1 MPLHVSSVGLE
12 VPDDFPQKPFDAVHA
27 RVNSSPRDAVAMFEY
42 GGAWNAVVYRFV
54 SCARSAETFA
64 NSFRT
69 AGPAPAQPE
78 RFIQEDALFGFFVN
92 GLSVIESFFYGLYWI
107 GSMIDTTSFPVRTG
121 NDLRNI
127 VVHTTVKEYIARF
140 GTCPLTNAFSLLRY
154 RNSSDNV
161 INTSSYDEWK
171 DNRNILA
178 HRAHPGR
185 ALHLN
190 IGGGPQ
196 VEDFWRGLDIQLNDQ
211 LTTTRRQWLA
221 STLAELMNEA
231 AIFVDSNL

>member
-12 VPDDFPQKPFDAVHA
+12 VPDDFPQKPYDAVHA
-27 RVNSSPRDAVAMFEY
+27 RVNSSPRDAVAKFEY

-121 NDLRNI
+121 NDLRDI
-127 VVHTTVKEYIARF
+127 VVHTTVKQYIARF
-140 GTCPLTNAFSLLRY
+140 GTCPLTNAFGRIGYMNFSGKFIDADAY
-154 RNSSDNV
+154 EKWKGGRN
-161 INTSSYDEWK
+161 Y
-171 DNRNILA
+171 LA
-178 HRAHPGR
+178 HRSAPGR

-196 VEDFWRGLDIQLNDQ
+196 VEDSWLGLNISLNDQ

-221 STLAELMNEA
+221 STLAELTNGA

>member
-12 VPDDFPQKPFDAVHA
+12 VPDDFPQKPYDAVQA

-69 AGPAPAQPE
+69 AGPAPEPPE

-92 GLSVIESFFYGLYWI
+92 GLSVIESFFYGLYCI
-107 GSMIDTTSFPVRTG
+107 GSMIDTTSFPVRTED
-121 NDLRNI
+121 DLRNI
-127 VVHTTVKEYIARF
+127 KVHITVKKYIKRF
-140 GTCPLTNAFSLLRY
+140 GTCPLTDAFGRIRY
-154 RNSSDNV
+154 RDSSGK
-161 INTSSYDEWK
+161 YGKWK
-171 DNRNILA
+171 DIRNILS

-185 ALHLN
+185 ALYLN

-196 VEDFWRGLDIQLNDQ
+196 VKDSWRGLKIPLNDQ

-221 STLAELMNEA
+221 STLTELMNEA

>member
-1 MPLHVSSVGLE
+1 MAILSCHVSIKLPPKISDGQVFPVAIGTPIRSDYMPLHVSSVGLE

-27 RVNSSPRDAVAMFEY
+27 RVNSSPRDAVAKFEY

-107 GSMIDTTSFPVRTG
+107 GSMVDTTSFPVRTG
-121 NDLRNI
+121 DELKKI
-127 VVHTTVKEYIARF
+127 TVKNTVDEYIKKFA
-140 GTCPLTNAFSLLRY
+140 TCPLTDAFSRL
-154 RNSSDNV
+154 
-161 INTSSYDEWK
+161 TSTDDY
-171 DNRNILA
+171 
-178 HRAHPGR
+178 
-185 ALHLN
+185 
-190 IGGGPQ
+190 
-196 VEDFWRGLDIQLNDQ
+196 
-211 LTTTRRQWLA
+211 
-221 STLAELMNEA
+221 
-231 AIFVDSNL
+231 